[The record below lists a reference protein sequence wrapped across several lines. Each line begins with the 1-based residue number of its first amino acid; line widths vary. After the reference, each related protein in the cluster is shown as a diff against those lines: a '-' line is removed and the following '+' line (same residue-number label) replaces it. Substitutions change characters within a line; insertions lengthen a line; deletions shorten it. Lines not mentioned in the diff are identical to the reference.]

1 MWYQDHMGWPIT
13 ARPFASIGTQERVDV
28 SEVLNQIVRR
38 ACLFKPVE
46 DKTEKPTDQ
55 ASRFTTVSS
64 TTTVNHSLKSTVK
77 DDVLVEPVEASR
89 PLDLVSCS

>member
-46 DKTEKPTDQ
+46 DVTEKPTGQ
-55 ASRFTTVSS
+55 ANRFTTVS
-64 TTTVNHSLKSTVK
+64 TTTVNHSLKSTAK
-77 DDVLVEPVEASR
+77 DVLVEPVEASR
-89 PLDLVSCS
+89 PLDLVSFS